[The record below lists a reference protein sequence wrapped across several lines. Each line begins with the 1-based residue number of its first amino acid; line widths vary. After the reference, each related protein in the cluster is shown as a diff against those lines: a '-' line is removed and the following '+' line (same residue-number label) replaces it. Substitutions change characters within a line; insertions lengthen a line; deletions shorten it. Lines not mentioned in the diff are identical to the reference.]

1 MSPKK
6 YKFTVVGLLNVL
18 KVSKFQN
25 EFIKSSFLPKY
36 ESKIVR
42 IFRSYFE
49 KFTDFYLSHKFSIC
63 NLTKPLKCETIY
75 LRNFT

>member
-36 ESKIVR
+36 ESNIVR
-42 IFRSYFE
+42 ISALYYSALQGRNPSNFWF
-49 KFTDFYLSHKFSIC
+49 
-63 NLTKPLKCETIY
+63 IY
-75 LRNFT
+75 LVETMNS